1 MLGMQVRYTEIAI
14 LSQLA
19 PPRAIRTASAIH
31 PVAATD
37 RGELMTLIAGKR
49 QRQRLFMAADDDEVS
64 RHNKKRQRNVTL
76 KITEQHL
83 IARSG

>member
-31 PVAATD
+31 PAATD

-64 RHNKKRQRNVTL
+64 
-76 KITEQHL
+76 
-83 IARSG
+83 